1 MIRKATLQDLDQL
14 TNLFDQYVVF
24 YKNPSNI
31 EKHKSYLKERIE
43 NNEATVFLAFDETNP
58 KKAIGFTLIYVTF
71 SSLALNKIL
80 ILNDLYVDPNV
91 RKNGVGEK
99 LILQAVAMAKE
110 LGSNLIRLRTAK
122 SNTVAQ
128 GLYNKMGFVREDYLY
143 SYDLTVK

>member
-31 EKHKSYLKERIE
+31 EKHKAYLKDRIE
-43 NNEATVFLAFDETNP
+43 NNEAIIYLAFDEKNLE
-58 KKAIGFTLIYVTF
+58 KAIGFTLIYITF

-80 ILNDLYVDPNV
+80 ILNDLYVDSTI

-99 LILQAVAMAKE
+99 LILEVIALAKE

-143 SYDLTVK
+143 SYDRTVK

>member
-1 MIRKATLQDLDQL
+1 MIRKATFQDLDQL

-31 EKHKSYLKERIE
+31 EKHKAYLKERIE
-43 NNEATVFLAFDETNP
+43 NNEAIIYLAFDEKNLE
-58 KKAIGFTLIYVTF
+58 KAIGFTLIYITF

-80 ILNDLYVDPNV
+80 ILNDLFVDSTI

-99 LILQAVAMAKE
+99 LILEVIALAKKM
-110 LGSNLIRLRTAK
+110 GSNLIRLRTAK

>member
-31 EKHKSYLKERIE
+31 EKHKAYLKDRIE
-43 NNEATVFLAFDETNP
+43 NNEATVFLAFVENNP
-58 KKAIGFTLIYVTF
+58 EKAIGFTLIYITF

-91 RKNGVGEK
+91 RKNGVGKK
-99 LILQAVAMAKE
+99 LISQTVALAKE
-110 LGSNLIRLRTAK
+110 LGSNLIRLRTSK

>member
-31 EKHKSYLKERIE
+31 EKHKAYLKDRIE
-43 NNEATVFLAFDETNP
+43 NNEATIFLAFDENNP
-58 KKAIGFTLIYVTF
+58 EKVIGFTLIYITF

-91 RKNGVGEK
+91 RKNGVGKK
-99 LILQAVAMAKE
+99 LILQTVALAKE
-110 LGSNLIRLRTAK
+110 LGSNLIRLRTSK

-128 GLYNKMGFVREDYLY
+128 GLYNKMGFVREDYIY

>member
-31 EKHKSYLKERIE
+31 EKHKTYLKERIE
-43 NNEATVFLAFDETNP
+43 NNEATIFLAFDENEP
-58 KKAIGFTLIYVTF
+58 EKAIGFTLIYVTF

-80 ILNDLYVDPNV
+80 LLNDLYVDPNV
-91 RKNGVGEK
+91 RKNGIGEK
-99 LILQAVAMAKE
+99 LILQAVGFAKE
-110 LGSNLIRLRTAK
+110 IGSGLIRLRTAK

-143 SYDLTVK
+143 SYDLTIK

>member
-31 EKHKSYLKERIE
+31 EKHKAYLKERIE
-43 NNEATVFLAFDETNP
+43 NNEATIFLAFDENKPET
-58 KKAIGFTLIYVTF
+58 AIGFTLIYVTF

-80 ILNDLYVDPNV
+80 ILNDLYVDSNA
-91 RKNGVGEK
+91 RKKGIGEK
-99 LILQAVAMAKE
+99 LILETVAFAKE
-110 LGSNLIRLRTAK
+110 IGSHLIRLRTAK
-122 SNTVAQ
+122 NNTVAQ

-143 SYDLTVK
+143 SYDLTIK

>member
-31 EKHKSYLKERIE
+31 EKHKAYLKERIE
-43 NNEATVFLAFDETNP
+43 NNEATIFLAFDENNP
-58 KKAIGFTLIYVTF
+58 EKAIGFTLIYVSF

-80 ILNDLYVDPNV
+80 ILNDIYVDPNV
-91 RKNGVGEK
+91 RKNGVGQK
-99 LILQAVAMAKE
+99 LIIQAVALAKE

-128 GLYNKMGFVREDYLY
+128 GFYTKMGFVREDYLY

>member
-31 EKHKSYLKERIE
+31 EKHKAYLKDRIE
-43 NNEATVFLAFDETNP
+43 NNEATVFLAFVENNP
-58 KKAIGFTLIYVTF
+58 EKAIGFTLIYITF

-99 LILQAVAMAKE
+99 LISQTVALAKE
-110 LGSNLIRLRTAK
+110 LGSNLIRLRTSK

>member
-1 MIRKATLQDLDQL
+1 MIRKATLQDLEQL

-43 NNEATVFLAFDETNP
+43 NNEATIFLAFDENNP
-58 KKAIGFTLIYVTF
+58 EKAIGFTLIYVTF

-91 RKNGVGEK
+91 RKNGIGEK
-99 LILQAVAMAKE
+99 LILQAVVLAKE
-110 LGSNLIRLRTAK
+110 LGSKLIRLRTAK

-128 GLYNKMGFVREDYLY
+128 GLYTKMGFVREDYLY

>member
-31 EKHKSYLKERIE
+31 EKHKAYLKDRIE
-43 NNEATVFLAFDETNP
+43 NNEATIFLAFDENNP
-58 KKAIGFTLIYVTF
+58 EKAIGFTLIYITF

-99 LILQAVAMAKE
+99 LILQTVALAKE
-110 LGSNLIRLRTAK
+110 LGSNLIRLRTSK

-128 GLYNKMGFVREDYLY
+128 GLYNKMGFVREDYIY
-143 SYDLTVK
+143 SYDLIVK